1 MFIPAL
7 QLWGPIPISEEAVP
21 VTGHGKGAVFPDV
34 ALAQGLSQC
43 RAWTDVWTSPPRHS
57 RDLRRQLS
65 WNGRSTVT
73 SKQRM

>member
-1 MFIPAL
+1 MFIPEL

-21 VTGHGKGAVFPDV
+21 VTGHGKGGVFPDV